1 MKIKKTILNETVSQT
16 AGPFVHIGCTPNLIG
31 INNIFK
37 SDLGSK
43 TFKNLERKNKINIS
57 GSVFDGDKKALLD
70 VMIETWQCNEKGIY
84 SSEEGFGRITSNSI
98 SGKYSL
104 NTLKPGFNKNY
115 DGTLQSPHIMF
126 TLFARGINTP
136 LITRMYFNKTELK
149 KDLKIYSKVKNK
161 NKESLIAK
169 KIDVNSYLFNI
180 YLQGDDE
187 TIFFDF

>member
-1 MKIKKTILNETVSQT
+1 MKIKKTNLNETVSQT

-57 GSVFDGDKKALLD
+57 GSVFDGNNKALLD

-84 SSEEGFGRITSNSI
+84 SSEDGFGRITSNSI

>member
-1 MKIKKTILNETVSQT
+1 MKIKKTIFNETVSQT

-180 YLQGDDE
+180 YLQGDNE

>member
-57 GSVFDGDKKALLD
+57 GSVFDGNNKALLD

-84 SSEEGFGRITSNSI
+84 SSEEGFGRITSNCI

-115 DGTLQSPHIMF
+115 DGILQSPHIMF
-126 TLFARGINTP
+126 ILFARGINTP
-136 LITRMYFNKTELK
+136 LITRMYFNM
-149 KDLKIYSKVKNK
+149 VKPTTYTTK
-161 NKESLIAK
+161 
-169 KIDVNSYLFNI
+169 
-180 YLQGDDE
+180 
-187 TIFFDF
+187 

>member
-57 GSVFDGDKKALLD
+57 GSVFDGNNKALLD

-84 SSEEGFGRITSNSI
+84 SSEEGFGRITSNCI

-115 DGTLQSPHIMF
+115 DGMIQSPHIMF
-126 TLFARGINTP
+126 ILFARGINTP
-136 LITRMYFNKTELK
+136 LITRMYFNKIELK
-149 KDLKIYSKVKNK
+149 KDTKIYSRVKNK

-169 KIDVNSYLFNI
+169 KIDLNSYLFDI
-180 YLQGDDE
+180 YLQGDKE

>member
-1 MKIKKTILNETVSQT
+1 MKIKKTIFNETVSQT

-84 SSEEGFGRITSNSI
+84 SSEEGFGRITSNCI

-149 KDLKIYSKVKNK
+149 KDSKIYSKVKNK

-169 KIDVNSYLFNI
+169 KIDLNSYLFDI
-180 YLQGDDE
+180 YLQGDKE

>member
-16 AGPFVHIGCTPNLIG
+16 AGPFVQIGCTPNLIG
-31 INNIFK
+31 IKNIFN

-57 GSVFDGDKKALLD
+57 GRVFDGDNKALLD
-70 VMIETWQCNEKGIY
+70 VMIETWQCNAKGIY
-84 SSEEGFGRITSNSI
+84 SSDEGFGRITSNWI
-98 SGKYSL
+98 SGKYSF

-126 TLFARGINTP
+126 MIFARGINTP
-136 LITRMYFNKTELK
+136 LITRMYFNKAELK
-149 KDLKIYSKVKNK
+149 KDIKIYSRVKNK
-161 NKESLIAK
+161 NKDSLIAN
-169 KIDVNSYLFNI
+169 KIDVNSYLFDI
-180 YLQGDDE
+180 YLQGSKE